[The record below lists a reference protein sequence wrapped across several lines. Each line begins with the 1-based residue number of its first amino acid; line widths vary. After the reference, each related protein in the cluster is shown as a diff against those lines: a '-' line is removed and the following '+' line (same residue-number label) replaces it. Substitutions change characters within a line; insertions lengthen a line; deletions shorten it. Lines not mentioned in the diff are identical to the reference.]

1 MKGVKSYGGVMT
13 DFFLYMF
20 GEVQPLSGVTHFEIT
35 AKPMYEFH
43 DFNMEGIHNKRDLM
57 QQNIRMVFFGN
68 GKALK
73 TLTKIDPYR
82 PSEIVLGYVQWADI
96 YEGVSLQVIRTN
108 LVNYNISYVNATNKD
123 QTDLDLSVVSVKE
136 HLLFSEEEII
146 VERMAAKL
154 LGQEPNPFMKSFDV
168 TKKVKELLDAK
179 N

>member
-57 QQNIRMVFFGN
+57 QQNIRMVFYGN
-68 GKALK
+68 EKALR

-96 YEGVSLQVIRTN
+96 YEGVSLQVITTN
-108 LVNYNISYVNATNKD
+108 LVNYNITCKRDTNINE
-123 QTDLDLSVVSVKE
+123 TNLDLSVVSVKE
-136 HLLFSEEEII
+136 HLLFTEEEVI

-154 LGQEPNPFMKSFDV
+154 LGKEQNPFLASV
-168 TKKVKELLDAK
+168 CVETKVKELLNAK